1 MKFNTADIREKI
13 NELDLLTKQGKRLEV
28 LNELKKLSRNKISSE
43 FLPALARIANRNS
56 AYYLAMYF
64 LFGEIQKD
72 REGLKMAPPKAYA
85 VFANSLLNLGAI
97 EEATECAAKAGDNA
111 ESRLLRAFIGMAK
124 WDYSD
129 ALSHL
134 RKYVVSTELTDYQ
147 RSVGEL
153 NLSAALLSL
162 GQYEE
167 AEAHLKD
174 LIVLLSENPNGRLL
188 LGNCFELLS
197 QIEINKQNYIGA
209 ARNLNKGREILSEFP
224 GRYLLYLKK
233 WEGVLALTRDPSS
246 LEAKAQLEN
255 VKKESLSLR
264 NW

>member
-43 FLPALARIANRNS
+43 FLPALARI
-56 AYYLAMYF
+56 
-64 LFGEIQKD
+64 
-72 REGLKMAPPKAYA
+72 
-85 VFANSLLNLGAI
+85 ANSLLNLGAI

-174 LIVLLSENPNGRLL
+174 
-188 LGNCFELLS
+188 F
-197 QIEINKQNYIGA
+197 
-209 ARNLNKGREILSEFP
+209 
-224 GRYLLYLKK
+224 
-233 WEGVLALTRDPSS
+233 
-246 LEAKAQLEN
+246 
-255 VKKESLSLR
+255 
-264 NW
+264 